1 MASITEHRQV
11 STTLT
16 RIREREFGLFSLVPD
31 VSSAT
36 FDTAVA
42 NGAGIMFKVLATQ
55 MNAWQLLVFSCM
67 L

>member
-1 MASITEHRQV
+1 MVLLYPQRQ
-11 STTLT
+11 LT
-16 RIREREFGLFSLVPD
+16 GLALVGQY
-31 VSSAT
+31 AT